1 MKSSVM
7 CPGSQ
12 SLIASLRAA
21 VTTWRQR
28 KNWSRETVI
37 AEIVGVHKRIGA
49 EAASGIQ
56 FEEGGDA
63 FNRMRANAER
73 VWRWLDDETKDTNL
87 LPANFIRSL
96 IVALP
101 LDLRLQVMDALLMGT
116 GLHADVLS
124 EAQSD
129 ASLPQHL
136 RRISKECGEAAAS
149 IAQVLDKGDATD
161 LANADREL
169 AEAAEAIESARNEI
183 GRRRTVA
190 AASAS
195 AA

>member
-7 CPGSQ
+7 CAGSH
-12 SLIASLRAA
+12 SLIASLRSA
-21 VTTWRQR
+21 VTIWRQR
-28 KNWSRETVI
+28 SNWSRETVM
-37 AEIVGVHKRIGA
+37 AEVVAVHKRIGA
-49 EAASGIQ
+49 EATSGIQ

-73 VWRWLDDETKDTNL
+73 IWRWLDDETKDNNL
-87 LPANFIRSL
+87 LPANFIRTL
-96 IVALP
+96 IIALP
-101 LDLRLQVMDALLMGT
+101 LDLRLQVMDDLLQGT

-124 EAQSD
+124 D
-129 ASLPQHL
+129 AHGDATLPQHL

-183 GRRRTVA
+183 VRRRTVA
-190 AASAS
+190 AA
-195 AA
+195 